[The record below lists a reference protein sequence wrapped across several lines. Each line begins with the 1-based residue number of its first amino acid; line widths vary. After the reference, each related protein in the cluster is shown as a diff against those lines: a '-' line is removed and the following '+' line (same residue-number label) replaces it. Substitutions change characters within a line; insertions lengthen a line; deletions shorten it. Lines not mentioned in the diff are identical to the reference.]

1 MYKNYRENFY
11 VYHFWDWKSQHIDLI
26 CWCMSLSLS
35 SDQSVYKS
43 CSPLGTI
50 VQWDNQYQFIIQMK
64 F

>member
-11 VYHFWDWKSQHIDLI
+11 VYHFWDWKSWHIDLI

-50 VQWDNQYQFIIQMK
+50 VQWDNQ
-64 F
+64 